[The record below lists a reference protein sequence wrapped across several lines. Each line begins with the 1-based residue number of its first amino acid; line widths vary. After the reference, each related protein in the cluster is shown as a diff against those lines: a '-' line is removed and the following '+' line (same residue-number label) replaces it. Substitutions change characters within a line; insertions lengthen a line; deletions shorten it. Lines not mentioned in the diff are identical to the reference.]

1 MQKILVPCDFSD
13 QTNQALSLALDIA
26 HRSGGR
32 IHLLHVVAPPVMH
45 DTLIAPSLTFEST
58 LLNDLGEQSQER
70 FAQLTARY
78 GHDQLI
84 TQTDFGPPVGV
95 MMNYINENDIDLVVA
110 GTKGASGLKE
120 FFIGSNAEKIVR
132 NASCP
137 VIAVK
142 KNETLASLRDIV
154 FPNAL
159 EEGQEDLL
167 MHVKALQHFLDA
179 TLHLVWINT
188 PERFISDDVTQVQ
201 LQDFARHHMLKNFS
215 FHIYNDKDEASGVIN
230 FTHSIHA
237 SMIAMGT
244 HGRHGLQ
251 HMLSGSVA
259 EDVVNHVD
267 CPIWTYTIKRK

>member
-13 QTNQALSLALDIA
+13 QTDQALTLALDIA

-32 IHLLHVVAPPVMH
+32 VHLLHVVEPPVMH
-45 DTLIAPSLTFEST
+45 DNLITSSLTFEGT
-58 LLNDLGEQSQER
+58 LLSDLGEQSRER
-70 FAQLTARY
+70 FAKLTAQH
-78 GHDQLI
+78 GDDKLI
-84 TQTDFGPPVGV
+84 TQTDFGPRVGV
-95 MMNYINENDIDLVVA
+95 MMNYIPANGIDLVVA

-142 KNETLASLRDIV
+142 KKETLASLRDIV
-154 FPNAL
+154 FPNAM
-159 EEGQEDLL
+159 EDGQEDLV

-179 TLHLVWINT
+179 TLHVVWINT
-188 PERFISDDVTQVQ
+188 PERFISDDVTQAQ
-201 LQDFARHHMLKNFS
+201 LQDFARHHMLKNYS
-215 FHIYNDKDEASGVIN
+215 LHIYNDKDEASGVIN
-230 FTHSIHA
+230 FTHSIKA

-251 HMLSGSVA
+251 HMLSGSIA

-267 CPIWTYTIKRK
+267 CPVWTYIIRRK

>member
-13 QTNQALSLALDIA
+13 QTDQALTLALDIA

-32 IHLLHVVAPPVMH
+32 VHLLHVVEPPVVH
-45 DTLIAPSLTFEST
+45 DNLITSSLTFETT
-58 LLNDLGEQSQER
+58 LLSDLGEQSRER
-70 FAQLTARY
+70 FAKLTARH
-78 GHDQLI
+78 GDDKLI
-84 TQTDFGPPVGV
+84 TQTDFGPRVGV
-95 MMNYINENDIDLVVA
+95 MMNYIPTNGIDLVVA

-142 KNETLASLRDIV
+142 KKETLASLRDIV
-154 FPNAL
+154 FPNAM
-159 EEGQEDLL
+159 EDGQEDLV

-179 TLHLVWINT
+179 TLHVVWINT
-188 PERFISDDVTQVQ
+188 PERFISDDVTQAQ
-201 LQDFARHHMLKNFS
+201 LQDFARHHMLKNYS
-215 FHIYNDKDEASGVIN
+215 LHIYNDKDEASGVIN
-230 FTHSIHA
+230 FTHSIKA
-237 SMIAMGT
+237 GMIAMGT

-251 HMLSGSVA
+251 HMLSGSIA

-267 CPIWTYTIKRK
+267 CPVWTYIIRRK

>member
-13 QTNQALSLALDIA
+13 QTHQALVLAFDLA
-26 HRSGGR
+26 RRSGGNV
-32 IHLLHVVAPPVMH
+32 HLLHVVEPPLIH
-45 DTLIAPSLTFEST
+45 DNLITSPLTFEST
-58 LLNDLGEQSQER
+58 LLNDLGEQSQQR
-70 FAQLTARY
+70 LAQWTERY
-78 GHDQLI
+78 GNEKFTTH
-84 TQTDFGPPVGV
+84 TDFGPPVGV
-95 MMNYINENDIDLVVA
+95 MMNYIEANHIDLVVA

-120 FFIGSNAEKIVR
+120 FFVGSNAEKIVR

-159 EEGQEDLL
+159 EDGQEDLV

-179 TLHLVWINT
+179 TLHVVWINT
-188 PERFISDDVTQVQ
+188 PERFISDDVTQEQ

-215 FHIYNDKDEASGVIN
+215 LHIYNGKDEASGVID
-230 FTHSIHA
+230 FTHSIQA

-251 HMLSGSVA
+251 HMLNGSVA

-267 CPIWTYTIKRK
+267 CPIWTYAIKRK